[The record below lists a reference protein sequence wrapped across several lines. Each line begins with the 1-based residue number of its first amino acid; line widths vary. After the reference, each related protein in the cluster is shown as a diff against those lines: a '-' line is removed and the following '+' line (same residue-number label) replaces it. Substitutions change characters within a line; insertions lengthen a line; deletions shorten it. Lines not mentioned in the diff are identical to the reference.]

1 MIQKH
6 QVYYENWRKTAYI
19 SRDWKSVDNK
29 ALYMLTMILLWKIW
43 ENENREW
50 SIAFVAKRRLRQT
63 LMGPFV
69 FQFFKRYKGQ
79 DTQTIILPI
88 SAFFLVLLML
98 KVFSCFLLL
107 FYLLLC
113 VTFYWIDTKNDTKLT
128 KRLRV
133 VSRAPCSDECFFYIF
148 LLSILK
154 GIKTYFVNILQ

>member
-1 MIQKH
+1 MLVH
-6 QVYYENWRKTAYI
+6 RPW
-19 SRDWKSVDNK
+19 SRFINELKQPKKGLDCGHGNGSQQRRPNDEQTTETPF
-29 ALYMLTMILLWKIW
+29 LSRCHMIL
-43 ENENREW
+43 
-50 SIAFVAKRRLRQT
+50 IAFVAKRRLRQT

-113 VTFYWIDTKNDTKLT
+113 VTFYWIDTKNDTKNNKLSPGSFSGAMFGQ
-128 KRLRV
+128 V
-133 VSRAPCSDECFFYIF
+133 FFYIF
-148 LLSILK
+148 FFYPFLKVSKHIL
-154 GIKTYFVNILQ
+154 